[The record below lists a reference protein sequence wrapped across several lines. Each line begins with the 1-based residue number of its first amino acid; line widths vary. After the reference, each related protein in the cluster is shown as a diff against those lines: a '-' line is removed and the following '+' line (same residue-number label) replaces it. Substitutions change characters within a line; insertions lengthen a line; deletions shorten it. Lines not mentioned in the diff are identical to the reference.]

1 LQRGKIGAQ
10 IIYPYNYQF
19 RDRKEECEMRKWE
32 CVICGFIYDEEKGLP
47 EEGIAP
53 GTKWDDVPDDWECPE
68 CGVSK
73 FDFEMVEAAA

>member
-1 LQRGKIGAQ
+1 MA
-10 IIYPYNYQF
+10 Y
-19 RDRKEECEMRKWE
+19 RKFE

-53 GTKWDDVPDDWECPE
+53 GTLWDDVPDDWECPE

-73 FDFEMVEAAA
+73 YDFEMVQTA